1 MQCISYLYQWM
12 EVGNFALRAP
22 QHKDI
27 FLRAHLL
34 VDHLQAEDPY
44 ASYYLIGRKK
54 ASILNSCSISVFNS
68 QGKTVYGRS
77 TFFFTCFGT

>member
-1 MQCISYLYQWM
+1 MKKVAIGMQFMSYLYQWM
-12 EVGNFALRAP
+12 EVGNCAFRAP

-54 ASILNSCSISVFNS
+54 SKYSKQLFHIRF
-68 QGKTVYGRS
+68 
-77 TFFFTCFGT
+77 